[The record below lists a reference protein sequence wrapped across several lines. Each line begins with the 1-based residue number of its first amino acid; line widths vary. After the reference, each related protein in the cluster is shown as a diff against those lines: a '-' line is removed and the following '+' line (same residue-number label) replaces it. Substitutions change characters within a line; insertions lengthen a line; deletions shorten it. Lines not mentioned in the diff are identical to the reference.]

1 MRVIKCQTTLLC
13 EERDKVKLSVQN
25 LAKRTQGYVDL
36 DEWSLAKENALSL
49 IRNLERL
56 NEIENRLADMLE

>member
-1 MRVIKCQTTLLC
+1 MRVSTNEVAQLC
-13 EERDKVKLSVQN
+13 GERKKVKEAAEDRL
-25 LAKRTQGYVDL
+25 KRIGFAIGL
-36 DEWSLAKENALSL
+36 DEYSLAKENALSL